1 MSSNERIVFGHP
13 RGLGP
18 RGSHHENMG
27 SIPIARSVWKKE
39 QWMRVM
45 VIYGTVR
52 YGQLI
57 HFTFLL
63 WRLPIPK
70 WLDTTEKANV
80 RWLTQAWTRIRCSFN
95 A

>member
-45 VIYGTVR
+45 VIYGMVNSFTSHSFFGGSR
-52 YGQLI
+52 SRNGWTQLRKQ
-57 HFTFLL
+57 TF
-63 WRLPIPK
+63 
-70 WLDTTEKANV
+70 V
-80 RWLTQAWTRIRCSFN
+80 G
-95 A
+95 